1 MTRGNEL
8 FRAPSRGKLSTLL
21 SWAALLAAAALFL
34 HTLGVPET
42 GRSPLASLGA
52 RARLAADGGPAPAP
66 VRANAD
72 EDTNT
77 AVYEKAS
84 PGVVNISTVTLTR
97 DFYYNVIPQEG
108 SGSGSII
115 DEEGYILTNAHV
127 IEGARRITVTL
138 SDGSRW
144 PARVMGADVSIDLA
158 VIKID
163 APKSE
168 LAVVPLGRSDGLKVG
183 QKVLAIGNPF
193 GLEGTLTEGIIS
205 SLGRSLRA
213 RDGRVIEGVIQ
224 TDAAINPGNSGGP
237 LLNRRGEL
245 IGVNTAIFTPSGGSV
260 GIGFAIPVDTVR
272 RVLL

>member
-1 MTRGNEL
+1 MAKGNEL
-8 FRAPSRGKLSTLL
+8 FRAPTWGSP
-21 SWAALLAAAALFL
+21 AVLLAWASLLAVIVLFL
-34 HTLGVPET
+34 YTIQGPET
-42 GRSPLASLGA
+42 GRSLTFSGA
-52 RARLAADGGPAPAP
+52 RARLAADGNPTPALVPTDT
-66 VRANAD
+66 D
-72 EDTNT
+72 ENTNI
-77 AVYEKAS
+77 AVYEKVG

-97 DFYYNVIPQEG
+97 DFYYNVIPQAG

-115 DEEGYILTNAHV
+115 DKKGYILTNAHV

-138 SDGSRW
+138 ADGSRW
-144 PARVMGADVSIDLA
+144 PAQAMGVNVGTDLA

-163 APKSE
+163 APKE
-168 LAVVPLGRSDGLKVG
+168 KLTVVPLGRSDGLKVG

-193 GLEGTLTEGIIS
+193 GLEGTLTQGIIS
-205 SLGRSLRA
+205 SLERSIRA

-260 GIGFAIPVDTVR
+260 GIGFAIPVDAVR